1 MIGIR
6 IRTSAPGRCGIVGNP
21 TDMYGGSV
29 ISCSTRERAFCEI
42 ERCEVLTLQNG
53 ELIKQINTAADLEMH
68 DDNVDI
74 ARAAL
79 RYFKIDPSQH
89 TFKLSLSTEI
99 PMRAGLAGSTAML
112 AAIVGALYKYLEK
125 PVNLYELAETTR
137 RIEAHEMHIVC
148 GLQDQHM
155 AVFGGINFMNF
166 AGKEMLE
173 QRADEPLATIEPLA
187 DRISMPSLLLA
198 HTGVQHHSGTV
209 HKSPRQRWLDGDATV
224 RESYAKIATLAVQ
237 GKRAIVQ
244 GDIKLL
250 GELMNE
256 NHAIV
261 ANLGGSGESNEKLI
275 AAARQGGALGAKLAG
290 AGGGGTIICLHPDT
304 NYLAKYLLDAGAD
317 SIMIPQPANGFVSEN
332 L

>member
-1 MIGIR
+1 MTEIR
-6 IRTSAPGRCGIVGNP
+6 IHASAPGRCGIVGNP

-29 ISCSTRERAFCEI
+29 ISCSTRERAYCEI
-42 ERCEVLTLQNG
+42 EKCDELILQNG
-53 ELIKQINTAADLEMH
+53 ELIRKIGSAADLEMC

-79 RYFKIDPSQH
+79 RYFKIDPAQH
-89 TFKLSLSTEI
+89 PFKMSLSTEI

-112 AAIVGALYKYLEK
+112 AAIVGALYNYLDM

-173 QRADEPLATIEPLA
+173 QRRDEPLATIEPLA
-187 DRISMPSLLLA
+187 DRIAMPPLLLA

-209 HKSPRQRWLDGDATV
+209 HKSPRQRWLDGDTAV
-224 RESYAKIATLAVQ
+224 RESYSKIANLAVR

-244 GDIKLL
+244 GDIELL

-256 NHAIV
+256 NHSIV
-261 ANLGGSGESNEKLI
+261 ASLGGSGESNEKLI

-304 NYLAKYLLDAGAD
+304 TYLAGFLMDAGAD
-317 SIMIPQPANGFVSEN
+317 SVMIPHPSDGIICKYA
-332 L
+332 